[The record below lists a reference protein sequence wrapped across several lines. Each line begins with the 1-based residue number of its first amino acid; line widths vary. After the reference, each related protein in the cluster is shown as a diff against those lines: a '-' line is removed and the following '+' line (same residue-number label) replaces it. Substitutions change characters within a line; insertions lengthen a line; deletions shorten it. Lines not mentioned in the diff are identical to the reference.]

1 MPRTLNY
8 SYNELVQ
15 KAQYL
20 FWVEG
25 YKTVTP
31 EHLAQHLNIS
41 VSTIRNKFTK
51 EMLFMDS
58 LENYINN
65 LSDPVI
71 DKIRYSTKGMEAFH
85 DFFHMLIDALYDK
98 TFPRSCY
105 MANTVVELRNE
116 NEKVSKLYER
126 YFGNMRDSYITVLK
140 RAIKMKEIKHPERI
154 IKYTDFLMGIIF
166 GISILY
172 KVKLREEL
180 KSYIDEQLSLIE

>member
-8 SYNELVQ
+8 SYDELVK

-20 FWVEG
+20 FWIEG

-31 EHLAQHLNIS
+31 ENLAKHIEVS
-41 VSTIRNKFTK
+41 ISTIRNKFTK

-71 DKIRYSTKGMEAFH
+71 DKIRYSAKGMEAFQ

-116 NEKVSKLYER
+116 NEQVSKLYKR
-126 YFGNMRDSYITVLK
+126 YFGNMRDSYVTVLK
-140 RAIKMKEIKHPERI
+140 RAIKMKELKYPERI
-154 IKYTDFLMGIIF
+154 DEYTNFLMGIIF
-166 GISILY
+166 SISILY
-172 KVKLREEL
+172 KVKSREKL
-180 KSYIDEQLSLIE
+180 KAHINEQLSLIE

>member
-8 SYNELVQ
+8 SYEDLVQ
-15 KAQYL
+15 KAQHL

-31 EHLAQHLNIS
+31 ENLAEHLDVS

-51 EMLFMDS
+51 EMLFIDS
-58 LENYINN
+58 LEEYINN

-71 DKIRYSTKGMEAFH
+71 DKIRYSTKGMEAFR
-85 DFFHMLIDALYDK
+85 DFFYMLIDALFDK

-116 NEKVSKLYER
+116 NQQISKLYER
-126 YFGNMRDSYITVLK
+126 YFGNMRAAYKTVLE
-140 RAIKMKEIKHPERI
+140 RAVKMGEIQDIDKLEG
-154 IKYTDFLMGIIF
+154 YTDFMMGVIF

-172 KVKLREEL
+172 KIKSREEM
-180 KSYIDEQLSLIE
+180 KIYIDEQLSLIE